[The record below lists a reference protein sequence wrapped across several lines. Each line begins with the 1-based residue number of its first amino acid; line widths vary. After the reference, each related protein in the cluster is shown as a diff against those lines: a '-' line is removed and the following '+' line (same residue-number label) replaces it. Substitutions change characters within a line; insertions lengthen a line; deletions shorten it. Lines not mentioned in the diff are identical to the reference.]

1 MKTIKKLLNI
11 ILRVAEV
18 IFLGMTVYSFIYIN
32 KAENTGEKVAGVIL
46 ALIFFAL
53 FIMCIGIEVLKV
65 GYSNKCP
72 SCKKWFALKK
82 QGREYIGSEKISVAV
97 STHSEEYNR
106 DGSKTGRYSVGQQYV
121 PGVKETYHINYICKK
136 CGKSCYSTE
145 YNRHASM

>member
-1 MKTIKKLLNI
+1 MNTIKKMLNI

-18 IFLGMTVYSFIYIN
+18 IFLGMTIYCIFYIN
-32 KAENTGEKVAGVIL
+32 KGENIGQKAAGVIL
-46 ALIFFAL
+46 ALVFILLFA
-53 FIMCIGIEVLKV
+53 ICIGIEVLKV

-72 SCKKWFALKK
+72 SCNKWFALKK
-82 QGREYIGSEKISVAV
+82 QGREYIGSENISVAV

-136 CGKSCYSTE
+136 CGKRCYSTE
-145 YNRHASM
+145 YNRHASI